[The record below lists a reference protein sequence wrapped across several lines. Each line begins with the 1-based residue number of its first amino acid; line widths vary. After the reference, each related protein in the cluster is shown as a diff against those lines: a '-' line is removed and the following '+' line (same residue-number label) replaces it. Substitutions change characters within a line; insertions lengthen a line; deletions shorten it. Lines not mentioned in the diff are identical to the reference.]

1 MEKHSKDVSG
11 ESSEFLGAGWFDP
24 IEVAIRQRVRG
35 FIEELVDAELDEAL
49 GRLRYSRPA
58 PADDAGGTAGYRHGR
73 RDRRLLGSFGPV
85 TISVP
90 RARLNEADGTRREWH
105 SEVLPRY
112 ARMTKQVEA
121 VIAGAYLSAPTRAGC
136 GGHWERCSGVRSARK
151 VTVETDEQISDIGL
165 STRLKATA

>member
-24 IEVAIRQRVRG
+24 IEVAIRERVRG

-90 RARLNEADGTRREWH
+90 RARLNKADGTRREWH

-121 VIAGAYLSAPTRAGC
+121 VIAGAYLSGTNTRRVRRRRPGL
-136 GGHWERCSGVRSARK
+136 GRRDRPRQGVFFDN
-151 VTVETDEQISDIGL
+151 ETEAAI
-165 STRLKATA
+165 